1 MVLHRLSPQGGL
13 HSLVLHRWRCRRC
26 LCWCFGC
33 RDCAYQWSLALCC
46 WVSGSSQAKAVPDTL
61 SVLTTAASEDVA
73 HLVGGVVIA
82 LSPVVV
88 GFHRV
93 KTQALVVPDRRRR
106 RRLVVASYL

>member
-1 MVLHRLSPQGGL
+1 MVLHRLALQVM
-13 HSLVLHRWRCRRC
+13 LV
-26 LCWCFGC
+26 WCFGC

-46 WVSGSSQAKAVPDTL
+46 WVSRSSQAKAVPDTL

-106 RRLVVASYL
+106 RRLVIASYL

>member
-1 MVLHRLSPQGGL
+1 ML
-13 HSLVLHRWRCRRC
+13 
-26 LCWCFGC
+26 
-33 RDCAYQWSLALCC
+33 
-46 WVSGSSQAKAVPDTL
+46 DTL
-61 SVLTTAASEDVA
+61 SMLMFEGVA
-73 HLVGGVVIA
+73 HLLGGVVIA